1 MSGLDTKVNL
11 RVSLHT
17 AITNFMNM
25 KQWQNE
31 TNNNYLIK
39 FKSMI
44 GTLKLAEGEHILV
57 SKEMI
62 GKGDLHSTTKEERKK
77 GKAEVRGNV
86 LHPKE

>member
-31 TNNNYLIK
+31 TNNNHLIK
-39 FKSMI
+39 LKSMI
-44 GTLKLAEGEHILV
+44 GTLKLAGGE
-57 SKEMI
+57 EMM
-62 GKGDLHSTTKEERKK
+62 GKGDLHSTTKEERNK